1 MRTGNR
7 ISAERMTRLAR
18 QLTKAALHSATGE
31 LCARDPDLARVVRRF
46 GPPPLWARRP
56 GFPTLIRIILEQQ
69 VSLAA
74 ARTMYERLRH
84 HAGAVT
90 PEAIGRLGMLR
101 MRRLGFTRQ
110 KAAYCHE
117 LAQSVRLGR
126 LDLRAVALANDDDG
140 RQMLLRVHGLG
151 PWSVDIYFL
160 MALRRPDIWPRG
172 DLALA
177 SAVHTVK
184 RMRSRPDPA
193 ALTRLA
199 ARWAPWRSVAARVLW
214 HYYLSTR
221 GSDTRAT

>member
-1 MRTGNR
+1 
-7 ISAERMTRLAR
+7 MTRIAR
-18 QLTKAALHSATGE
+18 QLTTARLHHATGE
-31 LCARDPDLARVVRRF
+31 LCARDPDLARVVHRY

-90 PEAIGRLGMLR
+90 PEAIGRLGALR
-101 MRRLGFTRQ
+101 LRRLGFTRQ
-110 KAAYCHE
+110 KSAYCHE
-117 LAQSVRLGR
+117 LAQSVRLGH
-126 LDLRAVALANDDDG
+126 LDLRAVAREDDDEG
-140 RQMLLRVHGLG
+140 RRILQRVRGLG

-177 SAVHTVK
+177 TAVTSLK

-193 ALTRLA
+193 ALSRLA

-221 GSDTRAT
+221 GPGNRAT